1 MACFWGMPLASAV
14 FLTLAGLVLAT
25 GAPFIDDTD
34 EVLHLVQRS
43 ASSRR
48 SRGPAAE
55 GPFRAALVV
64 SIDPESYKATEGEL
78 RDQGVLAEMVRGFDG
93 KSAEELEGALQ
104 LLTDYGN
111 TQHLHPTVSNW
122 LLCMHTSPGKPPNIT
137 AASAELWHNLMRQ
150 APRNVT
156 ELLARDQHGC
166 VPKVIAIAAAHL
178 RLWQGLANGSLPART
193 DLGELTGED
202 PWYLVMEDDVALC
215 PAWRERMMQE
225 LPQAPIDADVIK
237 LYFFGHWRKE
247 DAVTGLNN
255 SATPFLEARDPLRS
269 FDLFKAA
276 SYELLHGRGWS
287 SVPIA
292 GFYAGTQAYLI
303 RPSGAR
309 KLLKKIRGQPF
320 QEQGRYWWLLA
331 SLLGAGTLLWHRH

>member
-1 MACFWGMPLASAV
+1 
-14 FLTLAGLVLAT
+14 
-25 GAPFIDDTD
+25 
-34 EVLHLVQRS
+34 
-43 ASSRR
+43 
-48 SRGPAAE
+48 
-55 GPFRAALVV
+55 
-64 SIDPESYKATEGEL
+64 
-78 RDQGVLAEMVRGFDG
+78 MVRGFDG

-178 RLWQGLANGSLPART
+178 H
-193 DLGELTGED
+193 LGELTGED

-287 SVPIA
+287 SVLA
-292 GFYAGTQAYLI
+292 HG
-303 RPSGAR
+303 RPEDVN
-309 KLLKKIRGQPF
+309 LLKF
-320 QEQGRYWWLLA
+320 DEL
-331 SLLGAGTLLWHRH
+331 SLLQRTVPDCNSEPPEDQFW